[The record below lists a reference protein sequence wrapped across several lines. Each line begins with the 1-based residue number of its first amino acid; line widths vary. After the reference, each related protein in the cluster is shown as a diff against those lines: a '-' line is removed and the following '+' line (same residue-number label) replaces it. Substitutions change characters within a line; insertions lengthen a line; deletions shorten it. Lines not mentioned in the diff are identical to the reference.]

1 MKVNIYGIQADHSI
15 MCGYVCLGI
24 IDIIFNNKIP
34 VDFTNLLSPKI
45 FYKTILEQYLNVFS
59 NLLLFNNN
67 GRPFATQNY
76 YFFIGETLE
85 KEQMIKWSICKF
97 PSNFLYINLVVLS
110 IASESITTA

>member
-45 FYKTILEQYLNVFS
+45 FYKTMLEQYLNVFS

-76 YFFIGETLE
+76 YFFYWENT
-85 KEQMIKWSICKF
+85 
-97 PSNFLYINLVVLS
+97 
-110 IASESITTA
+110 